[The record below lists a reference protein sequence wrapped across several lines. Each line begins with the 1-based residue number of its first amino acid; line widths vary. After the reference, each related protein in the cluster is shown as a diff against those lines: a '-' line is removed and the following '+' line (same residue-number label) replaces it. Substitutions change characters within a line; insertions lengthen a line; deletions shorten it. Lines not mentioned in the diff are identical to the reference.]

1 MITSLQGSDHSDPE
15 RIYGFDQSIA
25 GIKLSHN
32 VSRFPQGSAMGT
44 GIALLCVCSAPRITK
59 SLQSV
64 SNKLAKL
71 LNRIMLQNSSFNLF
85 WLFVFSTDL
94 NILCPAILQRIEM
107 YRIERP
113 AERNLYQGDMVLAA
127 SNARFTCSEVP
138 QKVLLEYPGIV
149 CFLFFLNRV
158 QSR

>member
-1 MITSLQGSDHSDPE
+1 M
-15 RIYGFDQSIA
+15 
-25 GIKLSHN
+25 
-32 VSRFPQGSAMGT
+32 
-44 GIALLCVCSAPRITK
+44 
-59 SLQSV
+59 
-64 SNKLAKL
+64 
-71 LNRIMLQNSSFNLF
+71 
-85 WLFVFSTDL
+85 
-94 NILCPAILQRIEM
+94 LCPAILQRIEM

-138 QKVLLEYPGIV
+138 QKVLLEYPGIA

>member
-25 GIKLSHN
+25 GKLPHD

-64 SNKLAKL
+64 SNKLANL
-71 LNRIMLQNSSFNLF
+71 LNRIMLQDSSNIFNLF
-85 WLFVFSTDL
+85 
-94 NILCPAILQRIEM
+94 
-107 YRIERP
+107 
-113 AERNLYQGDMVLAA
+113 
-127 SNARFTCSEVP
+127 
-138 QKVLLEYPGIV
+138 
-149 CFLFFLNRV
+149 
-158 QSR
+158 